1 MSSYPASVS
10 TLFAA
15 DRVLVPVYELSIL
28 RSSIKDIV
36 EDVVMQGSKMCI
48 LNSSVFHT
56 RLDEVVVTFMRYA
69 PIPE

>member
-28 RSSIKDIV
+28 RSSIEDITESAV
-36 EDVVMQGSKMCI
+36 LHGSKI
-48 LNSSVFHT
+48 S
-56 RLDEVVVTFMRYA
+56 
-69 PIPE
+69 I